1 MSNIK
6 QRRSCVLYLTAT
18 CNLNCVYC
26 YIDKSPALQ
35 KIDKLLD
42 DCYKTDYFY
51 NFIKELFPDPNQL
64 VQLEFWGGEPSYGL
78 KRATPTIRKIIEHYP
93 NLDKFLMST
102 NLTMPN
108 VVQDFSDFI
117 DVLGSYPQRHFEF
130 DLQLSIDGP
139 LTINDRN
146 RGKGTTEKFLKN
158 FAKLVTTVDSILDKN
173 PNVEIRSHVKPTL
186 DDKGIA
192 ELQTKEDILAYHK
205 FFDNLL
211 HAAETGSKNNA
222 FSFGVPMP
230 NTAVPSPHTKESGL
244 KFANFCR
251 LSAEI
256 MKDQE
261 NGIYEL
267 EFPRNIMIFQGHQF
281 NTPPA
286 CDTTL
291 CNGCPTCGTGSVVL
305 GVLPN
310 RLISVCHDGFTHLI
324 KDYKDYVKEHI
335 ELQQENYRV
344 TDLTVFINSGSD
356 TNKYLYHP
364 EEYELYENITNCFNP
379 QAKFQISEYSTLIR
393 LCAKL
398 GQIDKKYEDQIEAI
412 RAAHFIFDR
421 TSSCLRDNLDLT
433 GSRYLFQIGFIRLFL
448 NGAKEYIEKWG

>member
-6 QRRSCVLYLTAT
+6 SRRACVLYLTGT

-42 DCYKTDYFY
+42 ECYKTDYFF
-51 NFIKELFPDPNQL
+51 NFIKELFPDPQQL
-64 VQLEFWGGEPSYGL
+64 IRLEFWGGEPSFGL
-78 KRATPTIRKIIEHYP
+78 PRATPTIKKLIEYYP
-93 NLDKFLMST
+93 NLHEFMMST
-102 NLTMPN
+102 NLTLPN
-108 VVQDFSDFI
+108 VNDYIFGFI
-117 DVLGSYPQRHFEF
+117 DTLGEYPQRQMEF

-139 LTINDRN
+139 TNINDRN
-146 RGKGTTEKFLKN
+146 RGQGTTKKFATN
-158 FAKLVTTVDSILDKN
+158 FAKLVTSIDKVLDRN
-173 PNVEIRSHVKPTL
+173 PNVHISAHVKPTL
-186 DDKGIA
+186 DDAAIA
-192 ELQTKEDILAYHK
+192 ELQTKEAIIEYHK
-205 FFDNLL
+205 FFDQFQK
-211 HAAETGSKNNA
+211 ASDRGSKNDRW
-222 FSFGVPMP
+222 FFGTPLP

-256 MKDQE
+256 MQDQK
-261 NGIYEL
+261 NGIFEL
-267 EFPRNIMIFQGHQF
+267 DYPRNIMLF
-281 NTPPA
+281 
-286 CDTTL
+286 CDPHPEEKHLINSL
-291 CNGCPTCGTGSVVL
+291 CDGCPTCGTGSIIL

-310 RLISVCHDGFTHLI
+310 RLISVCHDGFTHLV
-324 KDYKDYVKEHI
+324 KEYKDYVKQHI
-335 ELQQENYRV
+335 ETQQEDYRV

-379 QAKFQISEYSTLIR
+379 QAKFQVSEYSTLIR

-398 GQIDKKYEDQIEAI
+398 GQIDKKYLNKEEAI
-412 RAAHFIFDR
+412 RAAHFIFIR

-433 GSRYLFQIGFIRLFL
+433 GSRYLIQIGFIRLFL
-448 NGAKEYIEKWG
+448 NGAKEYIEEWG